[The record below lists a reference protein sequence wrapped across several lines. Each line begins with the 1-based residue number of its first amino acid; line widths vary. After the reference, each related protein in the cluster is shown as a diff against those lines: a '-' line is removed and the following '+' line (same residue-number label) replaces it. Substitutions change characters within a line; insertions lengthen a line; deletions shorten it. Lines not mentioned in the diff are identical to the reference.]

1 VGWHERPSFKV
12 EIVYELFSNSGSGGD
27 AMTDMAQWT
36 IADAIQRIPIGDWW
50 WIAGTLAA
58 IFCAGFALAHR
69 IQSRKLE
76 NTESELALERVQPRL
91 SLVLGSADCDVG
103 DVAHLLR
110 FSFSRPEFIHPEIVE
125 ELEGWISDGLPVYA
139 AVDLEGAMASN
150 RFVRPVQTR
159 QLPDGYP
166 WVLAIK
172 EDERPTLG
180 KPYYM
185 YRFVGAT
192 ASGTHLVQTAGSG
205 GGSGVFG
212 AVLFMRFQKDEILSG
227 DLQSPGTRARVI
239 LRCIGSRFLGDR
251 YDGIVS
257 YSNGI
262 LTIGAGSRIDIG
274 RTRVQET
281 NIRLE

>member
-1 VGWHERPSFKV
+1 MSTPQATGPAAPP
-12 EIVYELFSNSGSGGD
+12 L
-27 AMTDMAQWT
+27 TDLAQWT
-36 IADAIQRIPIGDWW
+36 IADAIHRISIGSWW
-50 WIAGTLAA
+50 WLAGTLAA
-58 IFCAGFALAHR
+58 VFAAGFALAHW

-76 NTESELALERVQPRL
+76 NAESELALERAQPRL
-91 SLVLGSADCDVG
+91 SLVLGSADRDVG

-110 FSFSRPEFIHPEIVE
+110 FKFARPEFIHPEIVE

-150 RFVRPVQTR
+150 RFTRPLQTR
-159 QLPDGYP
+159 QLPDGSA
-166 WVLAIK
+166 WIQVIK
-172 EDERPTLG
+172 EDEPATLG

-185 YRFVGAT
+185 YRFVGVT

-212 AVLFMRFQKDEILSG
+212 AVLFMRFQKDEVLSG
-227 DLQSPGTRARVI
+227 NLQSTSARARVL
-239 LRCIGSRFLGDR
+239 LRCIGSRLLGDR

-274 RTRVQET
+274 GTPVQET
-281 NIRLE
+281 KIRVE

>member
-1 VGWHERPSFKV
+1 MAD
-12 EIVYELFSNSGSGGD
+12 L
-27 AMTDMAQWT
+27 AQWT
-36 IADAIQRIPIGDWW
+36 IADAIQRIPLGAWW
-50 WIAGTLAA
+50 GLAGALGAVFAA
-58 IFCAGFALAHR
+58 GYALAHW

-91 SLVLGSADCDVG
+91 SLVLGSADRDVG

-110 FSFSRPEFIHPEIVE
+110 FNFSKPEFIHPEIVE

-150 RFVRPVQTR
+150 RFVRAVQTR
-159 QLPDGYP
+159 QLPDGSP

-172 EDERPTLG
+172 GDERPTLG

-192 ASGTHLVQTAGSG
+192 SSGTHLVQTASSG

-212 AVLFMRFQKDEILSG
+212 TVLFMRFQKDEVLSG
-227 DLQSPGTRARVI
+227 DLQSTGTRARVI
-239 LRCIGSRFLGDR
+239 LRCIGSRLLGDR

-262 LTIGAGSRIDIG
+262 LTIGAGSRMDIG
-274 RTRVQET
+274 RTPVQET
-281 NIRLE
+281 KIRVE